1 MTNRL
6 QVRGQRPLLT
16 ALVLTV
22 AGLCVSVAEPLHAA
36 EDGASAGERL
46 RQLVEVAD
54 GTRLESGVSRVG
66 EVTFL
71 NRDYQM
77 QEVPA
82 ELTGKP
88 RYAFDGG
95 SGTSIR
101 LKFRQPT
108 VLFAAFEYNGSG
120 AWSFEEGRR
129 PREAGWHLWRKAAY
143 RGASNGEKNGT
154 PHRAAIWF
162 REFMAGQELTGLPAW
177 WLCLAVLDLQ
187 SAQAIVGF
195 KAGLVSDTPPPVR
208 RFSHAASAAQ
218 PRPLHVP
225 DFQSTADF
233 KQWQVRQRQKFVE
246 RLVYPYKGA
255 IRFSLAEETQHE
267 THRRQE
273 VSVEL
278 DGQRLFRYFRLQ
290 PVGSREGKR
299 LPTIVCFM
307 GHGKVAQILDEP
319 DSYQHACAAEF
330 AKAGY
335 LVFAMEN
342 VGMEPNRDTHH
353 DLDQSLRLDGFGW
366 YSLLFAHQR
375 LLLDRVFADAAVD
388 PERVGVTG
396 VSTGGLLTLSAAAME
411 PRIAAASV
419 QGIFG
424 SMRVSFIRDRSR
436 HCTCGAIPGL
446 LPEFDLPELALLVAP
461 RPLHISNG
469 ERDGFSP
476 LEAKRCIELISP
488 LYQKMGGDRPQMTVS
503 PGGHEFS
510 LPSALNFFAEKL
522 ATKH

>member
-1 MTNRL
+1 MTKRL
-6 QVRGQRPLLT
+6 QVRGIRSLLASC
-16 ALVLTV
+16 ALAV
-22 AGLCVSVAEPLHAA
+22 AGLCTVLVWPLDAA
-36 EDGASAGERL
+36 EDGSSVDIEL
-46 RQLVEVAD
+46 RKLVEVAD
-54 GTRLESGVSRVG
+54 GTRLETGVSRVG
-66 EVTFL
+66 DVTFL

-82 ELTGKP
+82 ELIDKP
-88 RYAFDGG
+88 RYVFDGG

-108 VLFAAFEYNGSG
+108 VLFAAFEYNASG
-120 AWSFEEGRR
+120 AWSFEDGRS
-129 PREAGWHLWRKAAY
+129 PQEAGWHLWQKAAY
-143 RGASNGEKNGT
+143 RGASNGEKNGK
-154 PHRAAIWF
+154 PHLADVWF
-162 REFMAGQELTGLPAW
+162 REFKAGQELTGLPAW
-177 WLCLAVLDLQ
+177 WLCLAVVDLS
-187 SAQAIVGF
+187 SAQAIDGF
-195 KAGLVSDTPPPVR
+195 KAGLISDTPPPVR

-218 PRPLHVP
+218 LRPLHVP
-225 DFQSTADF
+225 EFKSPMDFQ
-233 KQWQVRQRQKFVE
+233 QWQVRQRQKFVK
-246 RLVYPYKGA
+246 RLVYPYEGS

-278 DGQRLFRYFRLQ
+278 DGQRLFRYFRLE
-290 PVGSREGKR
+290 PVGVSEGRR
-299 LPTIVCFM
+299 LPTVVCFM

-342 VGMEPNRDTHH
+342 VGMEPGRDTHH
-353 DLDQSLRLDGFGW
+353 DLDQSLRLDGYGW

-375 LLLDRVFADAAVD
+375 LLLDQVFADSTVD
-388 PERVGVTG
+388 PKRVGVTG

-446 LPEFDLPELALLVAP
+446 LPEYDLPELALLVSP

-476 LEAKRCIELISP
+476 QEAKRSIELISP
-488 LYQKMGGDRPQMTVS
+488 LYEKMGGDRPQMTVS

-510 LPSALNFFAEKL
+510 LPSALKFFAEKL
-522 ATKH
+522 AAEH